1 MKKEYIKPTANIMEL
16 DCAGMLC
23 TSGGTPTT
31 PDTPNFD
38 TSDPETLPV
47 GKDPWSGNGTVL

>member
-23 TSGGTPTT
+23 TSDTPTA
-31 PDTPNFD
+31 PETPNFD

>member
-1 MKKEYIKPTANIMEL
+1 MKKEYIKPTASIMEL

-23 TSGGTPTT
+23 TSGGSGTS
-31 PDTPNFD
+31 DTPNFD

-47 GKDPWSGNGTVL
+47 GKDPWSGDGTVL